1 MQHSPLTKKKN
12 GNVFERLGTPRS
24 SKSCPP
30 RKRNLKNEV
39 GPWMQ
44 GCAPQNTTPNIR
56 PPSWYNNDE
65 GQTDNENE
73 EEDEISTAGTS
84 EEEDNE

>member
-1 MQHSPLTKKKN
+1 
-12 GNVFERLGTPRS
+12 
-24 SKSCPP
+24 
-30 RKRNLKNEV
+30 
-39 GPWMQ
+39 MQ

-56 PPSWYNNDE
+56 PPLWRNNDE

-73 EEDEISTAGTS
+73 EEDEIGTAGAS

>member
-1 MQHSPLTKKKN
+1 M
-12 GNVFERLGTPRS
+12 GMS
-24 SKSCPP
+24 SKGLVPPVAAKAAPP

-56 PPSWYNNDE
+56 PTPFWWDRDE

-73 EEDEISTAGTS
+73 EEDKIGTAGAS